1 MDELGFKAEIGKI
14 SDNTVLKNTLDK
26 TFFLP
31 GIWNSM
37 PGKNYKNPEND
48 NISNFYFDPII
59 IHLAGIRRRDR
70 LKFIKEYNHL
80 FI

>member
-1 MDELGFKAEIGKI
+1 
-14 SDNTVLKNTLDK
+14 VLKK
-26 TFFLP
+26 FSFIS

-37 PGKNYKNPEND
+37 PKNNFRDPD
-48 NISNFYFDPII
+48 NNEISNFYFDPVI
-59 IHLAGIRRRDR
+59 IHLAGIQRKNR